1 MCVHLYDFLD
11 ITYSGDCSCCCCF
24 CCGLHLFSESFRQSD
39 IWAIKQCI
47 IVNKQASKQANKQ
60 ATTTTTTSA
69 IAVATLAIALA
80 VVSWCRGKYN
90 ANIAAAHW
98 QPAILNIIARM
109 NFHSEA
115 ATKVE
120 SAAERH

>member
-47 IVNKQASKQANKQ
+47 IVNKQASNNNNYVSNRSSDVGD
-60 ATTTTTTSA
+60 SA
-69 IAVATLAIALA
+69 GGGV
-80 VVSWCRGKYN
+80 VVSW
-90 ANIAAAHW
+90 
-98 QPAILNIIARM
+98 
-109 NFHSEA
+109 
-115 ATKVE
+115 
-120 SAAERH
+120 